1 MRIWRTISYHDL
13 HFCAMMGR
21 TPSTLTSDSAHSDSE
36 LSLSSSSYSDFGQ
49 ELAMLESARAF
60 AIMQRTV
67 TEIYT
72 KRTVSLGLL
81 QHLARDLQQASS
93 QVPAE
98 LQRVAPP
105 GAPVQQCV
113 LRNAVV
119 ACSYYFSML
128 VLTRPFL
135 ITSIQSKLSRASA
148 AHPSNAQDYS
158 GEDGQIESDVIQGA
172 ITSIDAAT
180 YTIRL
185 LHELLVADLLFHNMP
200 LAMFVYTLTS
210 QRYHHIET
218 VADNVLVPGCSCLP

>member
-1 MRIWRTISYHDL
+1 
-13 HFCAMMGR
+13 MMGR
-21 TPSTLTSDSAHSDSE
+21 TPSTLTSDSAHSNSE
-36 LSLSSSSYSDFGQ
+36 YSLSGSSYSDFGQ

-60 AIMQRTV
+60 AILQRTV

-72 KRTVSLGLL
+72 KCTVSLGLL

-98 LQRVAPP
+98 LQRVAH
-105 GAPVQQCV
+105 GAPVQQSV

-135 ITSIQSKLSRASA
+135 ITSIQSKLSRASG
-148 AHPSNAQDYS
+148 AHPSNAQNYS
-158 GEDGQIESDVIQGA
+158 GEDGQIESDVLQGA
-172 ITSIDAAT
+172 ITAIDAAT

-185 LHELLVADLLFHNMP
+185 MHELLVADLLFHNMP
-200 LAMFVYTLTS
+200 LAMFVYTTLTS
-210 QRYHHIET
+210 
-218 VADNVLVPGCSCLP
+218 